1 VTVLNE
7 TEVKR
12 AAEDEPSL
20 LERISK
26 ERARYI
32 LFFTSTSVI
41 LITLGIIQTLLFE
54 ATTFFSEVADGRGW
68 FSAEMDAPG
77 LASSSGLALLVLLAC
92 LALEWGLNQR
102 PQILSKA
109 PALVTS
115 PTKPVVYGLVAAT
128 AILWLVVESFLLCL
142 VLLVP
147 WFMWKR
153 TVNAYLVLSSP
164 SSKSTD
170 KSVMYG
176 LFFGSLTV
184 LFFSITTNYGGALGE
199 FFFSTQWTPTG
210 ACADRRSLCD
220 NMSFGVN
227 SLLFTTIQVAFG
239 ALFIA
244 VPLGV
249 GCAIYLSEYA
259 SPRLVAVVKPT
270 LELLAGIPSVVY
282 GFFAFI
288 YIGPLVVEFGEF
300 AFARGW
306 IDAPPNVLNP
316 INGAIVVGVMILP
329 LVASMSE
336 DALRAVP
343 NELREG
349 SLALGATRI
358 ETTFRVM
365 IQASLSGILA
375 SIILALSRAV
385 GETMAVT
392 LAVGTVAVYTTNMFL
407 PAQTMTAYIAQRV
420 GGDLPFGEI
429 GYLTI
434 FAVGLYLFVITLCLN
449 LLGNKVLS
457 AYREAY

>member
-1 VTVLNE
+1 MENSLKIPLP
-7 TEVKR
+7 KR
-12 AAEDEPSL
+12 GSADRVRWLLFLTSL
-20 LERISK
+20 
-26 ERARYI
+26 
-32 LFFTSTSVI
+32 SVI
-41 LITLGIIQTLLFE
+41 AITVGIIQTLLFE
-54 ATTFFSEVADGRGW
+54 AITFFSEIASVRGW
-68 FSAEMDAPG
+68 FSFEFNPMEVVSQTG
-77 LASSSGLALLVLLAC
+77 LGAFMFMLALTMEWVSEHRRQYLNALPEPIFFPPPWVLRSIYGMLIISVVAVSSMLLWAGAAAVVVVWRRTAKKHTLRRTGDIDQADRSVTIALGFC
-92 LALEWGLNQR
+92 LIFSLF
-102 PQILSKA
+102 I
-109 PALVTS
+109 
-115 PTKPVVYGLVAAT
+115 AT
-128 AILWLVVESFLLCL
+128 TQHYS
-142 VLLVP
+142 
-147 WFMWKR
+147 
-153 TVNAYLVLSSP
+153 
-164 SSKSTD
+164 
-170 KSVMYG
+170 
-176 LFFGSLTV
+176 
-184 LFFSITTNYGGALGE
+184 GAFGE
-199 FFFSTQWTPTG
+199 FFFQTDWTPTG
-210 ACADRRSLCD
+210 ACADRRSLCE

-227 SLLFTTIQVAFG
+227 SLLLTTLQVAFG
-239 ALFIA
+239 ALFLA

-288 YIGPLVVEFGEF
+288 YIGPLVVELGEF
-300 AFARGW
+300 AFAKGW
-306 IDAPPNVLNP
+306 IDQPPNILNP

-358 ETTFRVM
+358 ETTLRVM
-365 IQASLSGILA
+365 LQAALSGILA

-392 LAVGTVAVYTTNMFL
+392 LAVGTVAFYTSNMFL

-434 FAVGLYLFVITLCLN
+434 FAVGLYLFMITLSLN

>member
-1 VTVLNE
+1 MSE
-7 TEVKR
+7 TENKQGS
-12 AAEDEPSL
+12 DKPSL
-20 LERISK
+20 VEKLAK
-26 ERARYI
+26 DPMRYI
-32 LFFTSTSVI
+32 LFLTSFSVI

-54 ATTFFSEVADGRGW
+54 AVTFFQDIADSRGW
-68 FSAEMDAPG
+68 FGLEIEMDGVFSAQGTAGILLLGCLLLEIFMNRSLYIDTERIPQKFLFPG
-77 LASSSGLALLVLLAC
+77 DLVVRLTFLLLPISYILYGELLLVIALLLAILTWRILASRSIGSTSREDGPADRTFATVLGVFAF
-92 LALEWGLNQR
+92 
-102 PQILSKA
+102 IS
-109 PALVTS
+109 
-115 PTKPVVYGLVAAT
+115 
-128 AILWLVVESFLLCL
+128 
-142 VLLVP
+142 
-147 WFMWKR
+147 
-153 TVNAYLVLSSP
+153 
-164 SSKSTD
+164 
-170 KSVMYG
+170 
-176 LFFGSLTV
+176 LFFAL
-184 LFFSITTNYGGALGE
+184 TTNYTGAFGE
-199 FFFSTQWTPTG
+199 FFFQTQWTPTG
-210 ACADRRSLCD
+210 ACSDRRTLCD

-227 SLLFTTIQVAFG
+227 SLLLTTLQVAFG
-239 ALFIA
+239 ALLIA

-270 LELLAGIPSVVY
+270 LEILAGIPSVVY

-288 YIGPLVVEFGEF
+288 YIGPLVVEFGEY
-300 AFARGW
+300 AFAQGW
-306 IDAPPNVLNP
+306 ISEPPNILNP
-316 INGAIVVGVMILP
+316 INGAIVVAIMILP
-329 LVASMSE
+329 LIASMSE

-365 IQASLSGILA
+365 LQASLSGIIA

-392 LAVGTVAVYTTNMFL
+392 LAVGTVAVYTSNMFL

-457 AYREAY
+457 TYREAY

>member
-1 VTVLNE
+1 MSFVEKL
-7 TEVKR
+7 
-12 AAEDEPSL
+12 
-20 LERISK
+20 SK
-26 ERARYI
+26 DKARNI
-32 LFFTSTSVI
+32 LFFTSLSVI

-54 ATTFFSEVADGRGW
+54 TITFFSEIAAERGW
-68 FSAEMDAPG
+68 FTFTIALGDIFSAQG
-77 LASSSGLALLVLLAC
+77 LAFILFMLLAYFE
-92 LALEWGLNQR
+92 LKVLQ
-102 PQILSKA
+102 
-109 PALVTS
+109 
-115 PTKPVVYGLVAAT
+115 KPSTVQKLPYVVLFPSYF
-128 AILWLVVESFLLCL
+128 AIFVIILVVSALFLIFESILLSVSILFVML
-142 VLLVP
+142 VWRRSVNRYIQSQVGVTNPRDRSFGILLILLGVI
-147 WFMWKR
+147 
-153 TVNAYLVLSSP
+153 S
-164 SSKSTD
+164 
-170 KSVMYG
+170 
-176 LFFGSLTV
+176 LFTA
-184 LFFSITTNYGGALGE
+184 TTSQYGGAFGE
-199 FFFSTQWTPTG
+199 FFLQSQWTPTG
-210 ACADRRSLCD
+210 ACSDRRSLCE

-227 SLLFTTIQVAFG
+227 SLLLTTIQVAFG
-239 ALFIA
+239 ALIIA

-259 SPRLVAVVKPT
+259 SPKLVAIVKPT
-270 LELLAGIPSVVY
+270 LEILAGIPSVVY

-288 YIGPLVVEFGEF
+288 YIGPIVVSIGDV
-300 AFARGW
+300 AFANGW
-306 IDAPPNVLNP
+306 IDQPPNILNP
-316 INGAIVVGVMILP
+316 INGAIVVGIMILP

-358 ETTFRVM
+358 ETTLRVM

-392 LAVGTVAVYTTNMFL
+392 LAVGTVAVYTSNMFL

-434 FAVGLYLFVITLCLN
+434 FAVGLYLFMITLFLN

-457 AYREAY
+457 TYREAY

>member
-1 VTVLNE
+1 MDPMDRLE
-7 TEVKR
+7 KKYGPKK
-12 AAEDEPSL
+12 PSFFN
-20 LERISK
+20 
-26 ERARYI
+26 ARNI
-32 LFFTSTSVI
+32 LFFTSLSVI

-54 ATTFFSEVADGRGW
+54 AMSFFSQVADARGW
-68 FSAEMDAPG
+68 FTFEVDAAG
-77 LASSSGLALLVLLAC
+77 LSSLGGLSLVVLLLALAGEYIIQFKSDRLERASKNLMLPSKSINTLALL
-92 LALEWGLNQR
+92 
-102 PQILSKA
+102 
-109 PALVTS
+109 S
-115 PTKPVVYGLVAAT
+115 PVFV
-128 AILWLVVESFLLCL
+128 WLVSSSFLLGL
-142 VLLVP
+142 SLASLIFV
-147 WFMWKR
+147 WRRAGK
-153 TVNAYLVLSSP
+153 AYLLLSGKSETTPDRSVLYFLGFSS
-164 SSKSTD
+164 
-170 KSVMYG
+170 
-176 LFFGSLTV
+176 LAV
-184 LFFSITTNYGGALGE
+184 LFFSITNNHGGAFGE
-199 FFFSTQWTPTG
+199 FFFQTQWTPTD
-210 ACADRRSLCD
+210 ACADRRALCE

-227 SLLFTTIQVAFG
+227 SLLLTTLQVAFG

-270 LELLAGIPSVVY
+270 LELLAGVPSVVY

-288 YIGPLVVEFGEF
+288 YIGPLVVEVGDY

-349 SLALGATRI
+349 SLALGATKI
-358 ETTFRVM
+358 ETTFNVM
-365 IQASLSGILA
+365 IQASLSGIIA

-392 LAVGTVAVYTTNMFL
+392 LAVGTVAVYTSNMFL

>member
-1 VTVLNE
+1 MFMSE
-7 TEVKR
+7 TEDKSGP
-12 AAEDEPSL
+12 DKPSL
-20 LERISK
+20 VEKLAK
-26 ERARYI
+26 DPMRYI
-32 LFFTSTSVI
+32 LFLTSFSVI

-54 ATTFFSEVADGRGW
+54 AITFFQDIADSRGW
-68 FSAEMDAPG
+68 FGLDFEMDGIFSAQG
-77 LASSSGLALLVLLAC
+77 VAGVLLLGC
-92 LALEWGLNQR
+92 LIIEILGNRSSLNTEKI
-102 PQILSKA
+102 PQKVLF
-109 PALVTS
+109 PGDF
-115 PTKPVVYGLVAAT
+115 VVRL
-128 AILWLVVESFLLCL
+128 SFLLL
-142 VLLVP
+142 PVAYILYGDLLLVIALLLSIITWRKVAAKSIVSSSNDDGP
-147 WFMWKR
+147 ADR
-153 TVNAYLVLSSP
+153 TFATVLGAFAFIS
-164 SSKSTD
+164 
-170 KSVMYG
+170 
-176 LFFGSLTV
+176 LFFAL
-184 LFFSITTNYGGALGE
+184 TTNYTGAFGE
-199 FFFSTQWTPTG
+199 FFFQTQWTPTG
-210 ACADRRSLCD
+210 ACSDRRTLCD

-227 SLLFTTIQVAFG
+227 SLLLTTLQVAFG
-239 ALFIA
+239 ALLIA

-270 LELLAGIPSVVY
+270 LEILAGIPSVVY

-288 YIGPLVVEFGEF
+288 YIGPLVVEFGEY
-300 AFARGW
+300 AFAQGW
-306 IDAPPNVLNP
+306 ISEPPNILNP
-316 INGAIVVGVMILP
+316 INGAIVVAIMILP
-329 LVASMSE
+329 LIASMSE

-365 IQASLSGILA
+365 LQASLSGIIA

-392 LAVGTVAVYTTNMFL
+392 LAVGTVAVYTSNMFL

>member
-1 VTVLNE
+1 MFMSK
-7 TEVKR
+7 TEDKSGSDKPTLVEKF
-12 AAEDEPSL
+12 AKDPM
-20 LERISK
+20 
-26 ERARYI
+26 RYI
-32 LFFTSTSVI
+32 LFLTSFSVI

-54 ATTFFSEVADGRGW
+54 AITFFQDIADSRGW
-68 FSAEMDAPG
+68 FGLDFEFDGLFSAQGTAGILLLGCLVLEILGNRSSINTEKIPQKFLFPG
-77 LASSSGLALLVLLAC
+77 DLVVRLSFFLLPIAYILYDDLLLVIALLLSIITWRKVAATSIASSSSDDG
-92 LALEWGLNQR
+92 
-102 PQILSKA
+102 
-109 PALVTS
+109 PADRTF
-115 PTKPVVYGLVAAT
+115 AT
-128 AILWLVVESFLLCL
+128 V
-142 VLLVP
+142 
-147 WFMWKR
+147 
-153 TVNAYLVLSSP
+153 
-164 SSKSTD
+164 
-170 KSVMYG
+170 
-176 LFFGSLTV
+176 
-184 LFFSITTNYGGALGE
+184 LGE
-199 FFFSTQWTPTG
+199 FFFQTQWTPTG
-210 ACADRRSLCD
+210 ACSDRRSLCD

-227 SLLFTTIQVAFG
+227 SLLLTTLQVAFG
-239 ALFIA
+239 ALLIA

-270 LELLAGIPSVVY
+270 LEILAGIPSVVY

-288 YIGPLVVEFGEF
+288 YIGPLVVEFGEY
-300 AFARGW
+300 AFAQGW
-306 IDAPPNVLNP
+306 ISEPPNILNP
-316 INGAIVVGVMILP
+316 INGAIVVAIMILP
-329 LVASMSE
+329 LIASMSE

-365 IQASLSGILA
+365 LQASLSGIIA

-392 LAVGTVAVYTTNMFL
+392 LAVGTVAVYTSNMFL

-457 AYREAY
+457 TYREAY

>member
-1 VTVLNE
+1 MSFVEKL
-7 TEVKR
+7 
-12 AAEDEPSL
+12 
-20 LERISK
+20 SK
-26 ERARYI
+26 DKARNI
-32 LFFTSTSVI
+32 LFFTSLSVI

-54 ATTFFSEVADGRGW
+54 TITFFSEIAAERGW
-68 FSAEMDAPG
+68 FTFTIAIGDIFSAQG
-77 LASSSGLALLVLLAC
+77 LAFILFMLLAYFE
-92 LALEWGLNQR
+92 LKVLQ
-102 PQILSKA
+102 
-109 PALVTS
+109 
-115 PTKPVVYGLVAAT
+115 KPSTVQKLPYVVLFPSYF
-128 AILWLVVESFLLCL
+128 AIFVIILVVSALFLIFESILLSVSILFVML
-142 VLLVP
+142 VWRRSVNRYIQSQVGVVNPHDRSFGILLILLGVI
-147 WFMWKR
+147 
-153 TVNAYLVLSSP
+153 S
-164 SSKSTD
+164 
-170 KSVMYG
+170 
-176 LFFGSLTV
+176 LFTA
-184 LFFSITTNYGGALGE
+184 TTSQYGGAFGE
-199 FFFSTQWTPTG
+199 FFLQSQWTPTG
-210 ACADRRSLCD
+210 ACSDRRSLCE

-227 SLLFTTIQVAFG
+227 SLLLTTIQVAFG
-239 ALFIA
+239 ALIIA

-259 SPRLVAVVKPT
+259 SPKLVAIVKPT
-270 LELLAGIPSVVY
+270 LEILAGIPSVVY

-288 YIGPLVVEFGEF
+288 YIGPIVVSIGDV
-300 AFARGW
+300 AFANGW
-306 IDAPPNVLNP
+306 IDQPPNILNP
-316 INGAIVVGVMILP
+316 INGAIVVGIMILP

-358 ETTFRVM
+358 ETTLRVM

-392 LAVGTVAVYTTNMFL
+392 LAVGTVAVYTSNMFL

-434 FAVGLYLFVITLCLN
+434 FAVGLYLFMITLFLN

-457 AYREAY
+457 TYREAY

>member
-1 VTVLNE
+1 M
-7 TEVKR
+7 
-12 AAEDEPSL
+12 
-20 LERISK
+20 LEKFSK
-26 ERARYI
+26 DRARYV
-32 LFFTSTSVI
+32 LFLTSFSVI

-54 ATTFFSEVADGRGW
+54 AITFFSEVASVRGW
-68 FSAEMDAPG
+68 FSLDFDFSGILSQTGFAGVLFAIALAAEWFANNKSKSISSIPENLLFPPKALKNALFVIFG
-77 LASSSGLALLVLLAC
+77 LSFLFLESGLLYLSLIVLMVM
-92 LALEWGLNQR
+92 WGR
-102 PQILSKA
+102 IA
-109 PALVTS
+109 
-115 PTKPVVYGLVAAT
+115 
-128 AILWLVVESFLLCL
+128 
-142 VLLVP
+142 
-147 WFMWKR
+147 
-153 TVNAYLVLSSP
+153 
-164 SSKSTD
+164 D
-170 KSVMYG
+170 KSVIG
-176 LFFGSLTV
+176 PSSEEADKTV
-184 LFFSITTNYGGALGE
+184 LYVLGFLAFASFFFSITTNYGGAFGE
-199 FFFSTQWTPTG
+199 FFFQTQWTPTG
-210 ACADRRSLCD
+210 ACADRRSLCE

-227 SLLFTTIQVAFG
+227 SLLLTTLQVAFG

-270 LELLAGIPSVVY
+270 LEILAGIPSVVY

-288 YIGPLVVEFGEF
+288 YIGPIVVQFGEF
-300 AFARGW
+300 AFGNGW
-306 IDAPPNVLNP
+306 IDQPPNILNP
-316 INGAIVVGVMILP
+316 INGAIVVGIMILP

-358 ETTFRVM
+358 ETTLRVM
-365 IQASLSGILA
+365 LQASLSGILA

-392 LAVGTVAVYTTNMFL
+392 LAVGTVAVYTSNMFL

-434 FAVGLYLFVITLCLN
+434 FAVGLYLFAITLALN

-457 AYREAY
+457 TYREAY